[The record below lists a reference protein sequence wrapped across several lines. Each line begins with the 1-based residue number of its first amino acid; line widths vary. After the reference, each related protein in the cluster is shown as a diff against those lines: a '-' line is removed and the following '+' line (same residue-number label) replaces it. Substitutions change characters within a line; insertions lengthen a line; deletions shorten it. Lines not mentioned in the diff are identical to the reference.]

1 MQRPS
6 NVRRNAL
13 LGTVACAAAAVA
25 AFTGAAQAA
34 PVNDARPVISGPARV
49 GGLLLASAGEWSGD
63 AAAEFTYAWQR
74 CEPTGYADCTD
85 IPGGVG
91 TSYLVRPADIG
102 ARVRVV
108 VTAATT
114 EAYGSSST
122 TVPSGTTDVV
132 VARPA
137 TLAGDVLLGGPRNDS
152 LSGGAGNDAVDGGGG
167 NDTLGGDEGADSVNG
182 GPGDDRISGGSGN
195 DTING
200 GNGKDRIFGGDGR
213 DTVSGNAGDDT
224 IDTRDDS
231 ADLVNCG
238 AGRDVALVDD
248 RDVVR
253 PGCEVV
259 RRTVPQPTP
268 A

>member
-1 MQRPS
+1 MQRPPNS
-6 NVRRNAL
+6 RRSPL
-13 LGTVACAAAAVA
+13 LVVVACAAAAAA

-34 PVNDARPVISGPARV
+34 PVNDARPVITGTAQV
-49 GGLLLASAGEWSGD
+49 GGTLVTSPGSWSGD
-63 AAAEFTYAWQR
+63 AAAELTYSWQR

-85 IPGGVG
+85 IPAGIG
-91 TSYLVRPADIG
+91 TAYVVRPADIG
-102 ARVRVV
+102 ARLRVV

-122 TVPSGTTDVV
+122 TVASGTTDVV
-132 VARPA
+132 TARPA
-137 TLAGDVLLGGPRNDS
+137 TVAGDVLLGGPRNDT
-152 LSGGAGNDAVDGGGG
+152 LAGGAGNDAVDGGGG
-167 NDTLGGDEGADSVNG
+167 KDVLAGDEGNDSVNG
-182 GPGDDRISGGSGN
+182 GPGDDRIAGGSGN

-200 GNGKDRIFGGDGR
+200 GDGRDRIVGGTGR
-213 DTVSGNAGDDT
+213 DTVSGNGGDDT

-259 RRTVPQPTP
+259 RRTAPQPTP